1 MCAMGSREE
10 ACLLHQLLTFCR
22 EAQFLTGHR
31 LVLVHGPGHG
41 PCLVYDT
48 VLHNTHG
55 DTQLKITATYGLR
68 ALVFLSHLAWES

>member
-31 LVLVHGPGHG
+31 LVLVHGPGRG

-48 VLHNTHG
+48 VLHNTHN
-55 DTQLKITATYGLR
+55 TQTLN
-68 ALVFLSHLAWES
+68 